1 MTFAETYNIT
11 DEEREALVR
20 QVAKRFQDYV
30 YVEAEHWTRE
40 TLQRIYNTHGIKKTD
55 TLSLTFTTQQV
66 MADVLVEL
74 GSYRRDHPDSMLR
87 RVVAWLRQ
95 RFWVS

>member
-11 DEEREALVR
+11 DDEREALVQR
-20 QVAKRFQDYV
+20 IAERFQDYV
-30 YVEAEHWTRE
+30 YVEAEHWVRE
-40 TLQRIYNTHGIKKTD
+40 TLYRMYASHGIKKTD
-55 TLSLTFTTQQV
+55 TLNLTFTTQQV

-74 GSYRRDHPDSMLR
+74 GHHRRNHPDSMLR